1 MSIDIDN
8 LRKRLIYRSQYRGTK
23 EMDLLLGNFAMK
35 YIKLFDETELNM
47 FSDILDCEDDLIYKC
62 LLDKESTPK
71 IIDQR
76 VFRLLKDT
84 AINK

>member
-1 MSIDIDN
+1 MDDIEIH
-8 LRKRLIYRSQYRGTK
+8 RKKLVFRAGHRGTK
-23 EMDLLLGNFAMK
+23 EMDLLLGNFAIK

-47 FSDILDCEDDLIYKC
+47 FSDILDCEDDLIYKS